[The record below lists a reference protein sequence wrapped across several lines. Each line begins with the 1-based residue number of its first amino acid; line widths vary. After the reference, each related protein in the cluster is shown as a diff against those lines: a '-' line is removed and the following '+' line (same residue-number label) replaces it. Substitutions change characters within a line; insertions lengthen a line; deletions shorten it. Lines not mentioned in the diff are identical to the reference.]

1 MFKGEPTKTNKTIET
16 IIGPSVKVE
25 GDFHGDGD
33 VIVEGIV
40 IGNLKTKNDL
50 KVMEGAKIQ
59 AEIEA
64 RNVFVAGEVLGNITA
79 KDNIDL
85 TTSAK
90 VKGDLTA
97 NLISVEKGAI
107 VNGKLTMQANQA
119 NLPPKKGGK
128 EEKEEE

>member
-1 MFKGEPTKTNKTIET
+1 MFKKEPTKSNKNIET
-16 IIGPSVKVE
+16 IIGPSVKVD

-40 IGNLKTKNDL
+40 TGNLKTKNDL

-64 RNVFVAGEVLGNITA
+64 KNAFVAGEILGNITV
-79 KDNIDL
+79 KENIDL
-85 TTSAK
+85 TASAK

-97 NLISVEKGAI
+97 NLISIERGAI
-107 VNGKLTMQANQA
+107 VNGKLTMQASQPG
-119 NLPPKKGGK
+119 LPSKASAENK
-128 EEKEEE
+128 EE